1 MADESH
7 KAAFESIL
15 DDFKRGLKR
24 RDQES
29 FKFGSLEELEK
40 SIAILQKK
48 HHLERQLQ
56 NLNRLKPFLEAI
68 DQYGKV
74 VEVFANSSIFVAFVW
89 VSCYCL
95 SACSCLL
102 VY

>member
-1 MADESH
+1 MAGKTHD
-7 KAAFESIL
+7 AVFEAVL

-24 RDQES
+24 RDVEN
-29 FKFGSLEELEK
+29 FKIGSMEEVEK
-40 SIAILQKK
+40 SIGSLQEK
-48 HHLERQLQ
+48 HHLERRLK

-89 VSCYCL
+89 VSAPQRSNCNDR
-95 SACSCLL
+95 
-102 VY
+102 